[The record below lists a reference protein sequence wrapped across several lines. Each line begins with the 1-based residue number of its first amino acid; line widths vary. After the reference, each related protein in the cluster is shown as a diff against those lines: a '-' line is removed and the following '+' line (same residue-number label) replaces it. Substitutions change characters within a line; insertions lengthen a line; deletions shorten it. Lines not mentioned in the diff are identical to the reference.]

1 MATSIDSTL
10 DELRS
15 AMRNPLT
22 GMPGGGGGSGMFP
35 KLAAGFVVLMVLLF
49 LVRPSVTYIEP
60 GHVGIVIHRG
70 GGGVDPTPLGP
81 GFHLRN
87 PLMTQIQAYPTFM
100 QTLVLTKA
108 STEGSEQNDEI
119 NVNSVEG
126 QPLSLDV
133 SMSFELRP
141 DKVPALYQ
149 TFRTDVQ
156 TISHGYIRQ
165 AIRQSLQ
172 EVVGNEEIAAILGPK
187 KAEVVTRTQANLQ
200 KRLDPYGI
208 DVRQFTLNEF
218 RAPKAVMDAISLK
231 NVMQQQAL
239 TAQNELQKNT
249 FQAQGDSIKAAG
261 RAKAITAEAEAQARA
276 NELLSKSI
284 TNTLVQYEMAKRW
297 NGQMPQVTGGA
308 MPMLQLPGSK
318 NPEESRCRSGGLT
331 HCPMR
336 RGRGCLARRRRWS
349 MPRRGRCCPPWM
361 RISPIGGRTA
371 HRWSVPA
378 NGATIDSS

>member
-1 MATSIDSTL
+1 MATSLDDTL
-10 DELRS
+10 EGLKS
-15 AMRNPLT
+15 SLGNSMRNPLQST
-22 GMPGGGGGSGMFP
+22 GGGDGGGVFK
-35 KLAAGFVVLMVLLF
+35 KLGIAAAVLVGAIL
-49 LVRPSVTYIEP
+49 LVRPTIAYIEP
-60 GHVGIVIHRG
+60 GHVGIVINRA
-70 GGGVDPTPLGP
+70 GGGVDPKPLGP

-87 PLMTQIQAYPTFM
+87 PLFTAIQEYPTFM
-100 QTLVLTKA
+100 QTLVLTRESTDA
-108 STEGSEQNDEI
+108 SPNNDEI

-133 SMSFELRP
+133 SMSFEL
-141 DKVPALYQ
+141 DGAKVPALYQ

-156 TISHGYIRQ
+156 TISQGFIKQ

-172 EVVGNEEIAAILGPK
+172 ETVGREQIAEILGPK
-187 KAEVVTRTQANLQ
+187 KAEMVTRTQTELQ

-208 DVRQFTLNEF
+208 QVKQFTLNEF

-261 RAKAITAEAEAQARA
+261 RAKAILTEAEAQAKA
-276 NELLSKSI
+276 NDLLSRSI

-308 MPMLQLPGSK
+308 MPMMQLPGVTK
-318 NPEESRCRSGGLT
+318 NP
-331 HCPMR
+331 
-336 RGRGCLARRRRWS
+336 
-349 MPRRGRCCPPWM
+349 
-361 RISPIGGRTA
+361 
-371 HRWSVPA
+371 
-378 NGATIDSS
+378 

>member
-1 MATSIDSTL
+1 MATPIDSTF

-15 AMRNPLT
+15 SLRNPLN
-22 GMPGGGGGSGMFP
+22 GIPGGGGDSGTFM
-35 KLAAGFVVLMVLLF
+35 KLAAGLVVLMVLLF
-49 LVRPSVTYIEP
+49 LVRPSVAYIEP

-87 PLMTQIQAYPTFM
+87 PLMTQIQEYPTFM
-100 QTLVLTKA
+100 QTLVLTRE
-108 STEGSEQNDEI
+108 STEGSPNNDEI

-133 SMSFELRP
+133 SMSFELSG
-141 DKVPALYQ
+141 DKVPQLYQ
-149 TFRTDVQ
+149 TFRTDVE

-208 DVRQFTLNEF
+208 VVRQFTLNEF

-249 FQAQGDSIKAAG
+249 FQAQGDSITAAG

-318 NPEESRCRSGGLT
+318 NPE
-331 HCPMR
+331 
-336 RGRGCLARRRRWS
+336 
-349 MPRRGRCCPPWM
+349 
-361 RISPIGGRTA
+361 
-371 HRWSVPA
+371 
-378 NGATIDSS
+378 